1 MLEDLSLPT
10 AVKVC
15 RIVTIADSL
24 EPTDRGILLA
34 AVGNDDWGT
43 MTLSKELRKR
53 GITISDKL
61 IRNHRIKSCRCF
73 DA

>member
-1 MLEDLSLPT
+1 MLEDLMLPT
-10 AVKVC
+10 LVKVC

-24 EPTDRGILLA
+24 ELVDQKIFLD
-34 AVGNDDWGT
+34 AVANEDWGT
-43 MTLSKELRKR
+43 MLLSKELRKR

-61 IRNHRIKSCRCF
+61 IRNHRVKLCRCF